1 MNSLHGVE
9 SRSLQDLE
17 RELEARGIH
26 YMELK
31 AAIRYGTENPKYV
44 ARNPLHG
51 VERSPSRPPGA
62 SLPAANPLHGI
73 ESWNPPLSESI

>member
-1 MNSLHGVE
+1 MELKVTGLLGLGLGVITD
-9 SRSLQDLE
+9 R
-17 RELEARGIH
+17 IH

-31 AAIRYGTENPKYV
+31 DNLLKHASQLYDITHQ
-44 ARNPLHG
+44 NPLHG